1 MQSSSS
7 VPSPV
12 PVVDPWLRLR
22 IQNAFNSAK
31 PVQLEA
37 SLYGPLNMYLNIFF
51 PPSRGF
57 MVKPQ
62 ANLVPGRPNAHF
74 EAEDLLVRLD
84 SYNHEPTSAKKGIKT
99 PDFLIV
105 AATPRLHNDE
115 IVLIVEVKSAYADYV
130 GAQGQLFSYLKLAA
144 KKGPQKIHGMLVR
157 NSVCDFYQL
166 TPGNEPIPGV
176 ANIGMDSDEL
186 DVIIQGIASGQI

>member
-84 SYNHEPTSAKKGIKT
+84 SYNHEPTSAKKRDQDPG
-99 PDFLIV
+99 FLN
-105 AATPRLHNDE
+105 RGCN
-115 IVLIVEVKSAYADYV
+115 
-130 GAQGQLFSYLKLAA
+130 
-144 KKGPQKIHGMLVR
+144 PQI
-157 NSVCDFYQL
+157 
-166 TPGNEPIPGV
+166 T
-176 ANIGMDSDEL
+176 
-186 DVIIQGIASGQI
+186 